1 MISEGK
7 HVFVTLGILR
17 NYNEGKS
24 LWIHYESGTV
34 LSAEQAG
41 LAF

>member
-1 MISEGK
+1 M
-7 HVFVTLGILR
+7 FVTLGILR